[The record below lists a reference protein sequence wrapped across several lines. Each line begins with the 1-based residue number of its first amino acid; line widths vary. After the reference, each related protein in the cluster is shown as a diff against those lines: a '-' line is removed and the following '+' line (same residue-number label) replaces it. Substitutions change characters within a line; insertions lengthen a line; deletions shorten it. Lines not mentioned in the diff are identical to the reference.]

1 MSDARRL
8 DSRHALVTGAGRGI
22 GRSCAL
28 ALAEL
33 GASVTL
39 VARSGDELELWPT
52 RSASWGLEQCPSR
65 PK

>member
-39 VARSGDELELWPT
+39 VARSGDELERVADEVRELGLEPCPT
-52 RSASWGLEQCPSR
+52 R

>member
-8 DSRHALVTGAGRGI
+8 DSQHALVTGAGRGI

-39 VARSGDELELWPT
+39 VARSGDELERVADEVRELGLAPCPT
-52 RSASWGLEQCPSR
+52 RPT
-65 PK
+65 